1 VLNVQVGGSKNE
13 TNKKQWKSR
22 TCTVTLQWKE
32 TLLSETD
39 KPEIINDQ
47 PGPEFGGA
55 YTLP

>member
-1 VLNVQVGGSKNE
+1 MCSWVDRKNQS
-13 TNKKQWKSR
+13 NKKQQKSH

-32 TLLSETD
+32 ILLSETD

-47 PGPEFGGA
+47 PGPEFEGA

>member
-1 VLNVQVGGSKNE
+1 MQVGGWKNQ

-32 TLLSETD
+32 TLLSEND
-39 KPEIINDQ
+39 KPKIINDQ
-47 PGPEFGGA
+47 PGPEFEGA